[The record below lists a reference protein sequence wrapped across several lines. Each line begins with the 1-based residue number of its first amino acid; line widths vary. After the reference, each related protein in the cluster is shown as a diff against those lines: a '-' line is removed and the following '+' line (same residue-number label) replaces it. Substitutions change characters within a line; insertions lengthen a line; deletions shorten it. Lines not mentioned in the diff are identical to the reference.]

1 MYYRTSLAAVQ
12 DDSATDKNV
21 SLSSKSAA
29 YTPTERTIWAKVP
42 LKTKHGRCVAVKLR
56 GNVVLIGISCA
67 PAVQWVPVQKVLTE
81 AEVEAWAKVGF

>member
-56 GNVVLIGISCA
+56 GDVVLIGIS
-67 PAVQWVPVQKVLTE
+67 VPRRFSGYRRKRYSPRPT
-81 AEVEAWAKVGF
+81 